1 MFYGIQI
8 VTQNYI
14 NPAVD
19 IVKKKG
25 ILSSETLNVTL
36 LAVTNSA
43 AESFIIV
50 NSIFFGVSDI
60 GIACVVQQAAFYALI
75 NQGKCQARFSQR
87 FRNVLLDRS
96 GGNIYRLVDRDQRDI
111 FVAALSCNN
120 YYFSPRQLGKAYWGH
135 SFVFLLPRSHIADD
149 VLSDL
154 RGDNK
159 EDFGSS
165 DGNRRA

>member
-25 ILSSETLNVTL
+25 IMSSETLNVTL
-36 LAVTNSA
+36 LAISNSA

-75 NQGKCQARFSQR
+75 NQGKTSIVNLSY
-87 FRNVLLDRS
+87 FRHVLS
-96 GGNIYRLVDRDQRDI
+96 YSIGGNFY
-111 FVAALSCNN
+111 
-120 YYFSPRQLGKAYWGH
+120 
-135 SFVFLLPRSHIADD
+135 
-149 VLSDL
+149 
-154 RGDNK
+154 
-159 EDFGSS
+159 
-165 DGNRRA
+165 

>member
-43 AESFIIV
+43 AESFIIL

-75 NQGKCQARFSQR
+75 NQGKRLN
-87 FRNVLLDRS
+87 NVNNCRHVLSNCPGRY
-96 GGNIYRLVDRDQRDI
+96 IYRLVDRDKRDL
-111 FVAALSCNN
+111 FFAALS
-120 YYFSPRQLGKAYWGH
+120 
-135 SFVFLLPRSHIADD
+135 
-149 VLSDL
+149 SDYNCFFA
-154 RGDNK
+154 RK
-159 EDFGSS
+159 
-165 DGNRRA
+165 